1 MFLHHRRHHISIV
14 FPPPPP
20 SPPPPPHF
28 YCFPATE
35 DDESR
40 IKDVLS
46 HLSQAV
52 SVKRASELLHS
63 MAASKDLLFWTPR
76 GQLLRNKRIIP
87 VTNIAKLLEYVLL
100 AHNDDV
106 TKPRALNTFL
116 DGLAELG
123 IDKGLIK
130 NKRLLSDLIE
140 KEKGYQNVKN
150 TSDNES
156 NNEESSSDIENQ
168 EEEKEV
174 ASENG
179 AAAEGT
185 QESDNYTE
193 NDSQETESSS
203 PETSTT
209 IHSKSPCEHC
219 ENSNVYS
226 TLIMKCPKC
235 FWHDNYKIC
244 PICDHQIPE
253 ERNYIKEG
261 FLRCHDCGAIT
272 HKNAKTLET
281 NFYSPSKQENEEED

>member
-1 MFLHHRRHHISIV
+1 M
-14 FPPPPP
+14 
-20 SPPPPPHF
+20 
-28 YCFPATE
+28 
-35 DDESR
+35 
-40 IKDVLS
+40 
-46 HLSQAV
+46 
-52 SVKRASELLHS
+52 LL
-63 MAASKDLLFWTPR
+63 P
-76 GQLLRNKRIIP
+76 
-87 VTNIAKLLEYVLL
+87 
-100 AHNDDV
+100 HNDDV

-130 NKRLLSDLIE
+130 NKRMLSDLIE

-150 TSDNES
+150 TSNNES

-168 EEEKEV
+168 EEEEEV

-179 AAAEGT
+179 VEAEGT
-185 QESDNYTE
+185 QENDNDTE

-209 IHSKSPCEHC
+209 FHSKSPCEHC

-235 FWHDNYKIC
+235 FWHDNYSIC